1 VTEEFRKAIHADPSN
16 AAASYDLN
24 AILGVFTPVAIAA
37 TQGDLPEKGYHGL
50 AHRHRRHSRE
60 RHRRRR
66 VLILAFAVSFV
77 SPAGAVMALAGA
89 VALVVLL
96 AGDQRLRR
104 VCAVVGL
111 RPPTFRTTVPL
122 GVAVAALTACLSPA
136 AAKPVLATQ
145 EKTSGRADAEVYF
158 VFDISR
164 SMGARSGPDAPTR
177 LDRARAVAKEIRA
190 SLGGIP
196 AGVASL
202 TDRLLP
208 HLFASASVNDFNA
221 VVDRALGVDRPPA
234 RLAWGDTLGTRLSAI
249 GELPNLGYF
258 SDQARRR
265 AVVVL
270 TDGETL
276 TEGLSSLP
284 AQLTQ
289 SGLHPFLVRIWGP
302 NERVYDPRGT
312 VNPNYRPDPD
322 STALFDQLANSLQ
335 TRVYGGQA
343 AGVIARAI
351 RKDLGK
357 GPMTTRGRELQSTT
371 LTPWLVGLAFL
382 PLLYILYRRNLP
394 RVAPAKV

>member
-1 VTEEFRKAIHADPSN
+1 VI
-16 AAASYDLN
+16 
-24 AILGVFTPVAIAA
+24 
-37 TQGDLPEKGYHGL
+37 
-50 AHRHRRHSRE
+50 
-60 RHRRRR
+60 
-66 VLILAFAVSFV
+66 
-77 SPAGAVMALAGA
+77 ALAGV

-122 GVAVAALTACLSPA
+122 VVAVAALTVLLALA
-136 AAKPVLATQ
+136 AAQPVLATQ
-145 EKTSGRADAEVYF
+145 QTTSGRADAEVYF

-164 SMGARSGPDAPTR
+164 SMGARSGPRSPTR

-190 SLGGIP
+190 GLPGVP

-208 HLFASASVNDFNA
+208 HLFPSTSVNDFNA
-221 VVDRALGVDRPPA
+221 VLDRALGVDRPPA
-234 RLAWGDTLGTRLSAI
+234 RLAWGDSLGTRLAAVA
-249 GELPNLGYF
+249 ELPTLGYF
-258 SDQARRR
+258 SERARRR
-265 AVVVL
+265 AIVVL

-276 TEGLSSLP
+276 QEGLNSLP

-289 SGLHPFLVRIWGP
+289 NQLHPFFVRFWGP
-302 NERVYDPRGT
+302 NERVYDARGT

-322 STALFDQLANSLQ
+322 STAFFDQLANSLR
-335 TRVYGGQA
+335 TRVYGERD
-343 AGVIARAI
+343 AGRIASAI

-357 GPMTTRGRELQSTT
+357 GPMTTRGRELRSTT
-371 LTPWLVGLAFL
+371 ITPYLVGLAFL

-394 RVAPAKV
+394 PVAPARV

>member
-1 VTEEFRKAIHADPSN
+1 M
-16 AAASYDLN
+16 
-24 AILGVFTPVAIAA
+24 
-37 TQGDLPEKGYHGL
+37 
-50 AHRHRRHSRE
+50 
-60 RHRRRR
+60 
-66 VLILAFAVSFV
+66 LAFAVSFV
-77 SPAGAVMALAGA
+77 SPAGAVIALAGA

-122 GVAVAALTACLSPA
+122 VVAVAALTVLLALA
-136 AAKPVLATQ
+136 AAQPVLATQ
-145 EKTSGRADAEVYF
+145 QKTSGRADAEVYF

-164 SMGARSGPDAPTR
+164 SMGARTGPRAPTR

-190 SLGGIP
+190 GLGGIP

-208 HLFASASVNDFNA
+208 HLFPSTSVNDFNA

-234 RLAWGDTLGTRLSAI
+234 RLAWGDTLGTRLAAV
-249 GELPNLGYF
+249 GELPDLGYF
-258 SDQARRR
+258 SARARRR
-265 AVVVL
+265 ALVVL

-276 TEGLSSLP
+276 EEGLSSLP
-284 AQLTQ
+284 ARMTQ
-289 SGLHPFLVRIWGP
+289 TGLHPFLVRFWSP
-302 NERVYDPRGT
+302 NERVYDARGT

-322 STALFDQLANSLQ
+322 STAVFDQLANSLR
-335 TRVYGGQA
+335 TRVYGEHDAGRIA
-343 AGVIARAI
+343 AAI
-351 RKDLGK
+351 RKDLGT
-357 GPMTTRGRELQSTT
+357 GSMTTRGRELRSTT

-394 RVAPAKV
+394 PVAPAKV

>member
-1 VTEEFRKAIHADPSN
+1 
-16 AAASYDLN
+16 
-24 AILGVFTPVAIAA
+24 
-37 TQGDLPEKGYHGL
+37 
-50 AHRHRRHSRE
+50 
-60 RHRRRR
+60 
-66 VLILAFAVSFV
+66 LI
-77 SPAGAVMALAGA
+77 ALAGV

-122 GVAVAALTACLSPA
+122 VVAVAALTVLLALA
-136 AAKPVLATQ
+136 AAQPVLATQ
-145 EKTSGRADAEVYF
+145 QKTKGRADAEVYF

-164 SMGARSGPDAPTR
+164 SMGARSGPKAPTR
-177 LDRARAVAKEIRA
+177 LDRARTVAKEIRA
-190 SLGGIP
+190 GLPGIP

-208 HLFASASVNDFNA
+208 HLFPSASVNDFNA

-234 RLAWGDTLGTRLSAI
+234 RLAWGDSLGTRLSAI
-249 GELPNLGYF
+249 GDLPNLGYF
-258 SDQARRR
+258 SERARRR
-265 AVVVL
+265 AIVIL

-276 TEGLSSLP
+276 QEGLPSLP

-289 SGLHPFLVRIWGP
+289 NQLHPFLIRIWGP
-302 NERVYDPRGT
+302 NERVYDARGT

-335 TRVYGGQA
+335 TPVFGVRDGARIA
-343 AGVIARAI
+343 AAI
-351 RKDLGK
+351 RRDLGK
-357 GPMTTRGRELQSTT
+357 GPTTTRGRELRATT
-371 LTPWLVGLAFL
+371 LTPWFVGLAFL

-394 RVAPAKV
+394 PVAPARV

>member
-1 VTEEFRKAIHADPSN
+1 MLSFSI
-16 AAASYDLN
+16 
-24 AILGVFTPVAIAA
+24 
-37 TQGDLPEKGYHGL
+37 
-50 AHRHRRHSRE
+50 
-60 RHRRRR
+60 
-66 VLILAFAVSFV
+66 SFV
-77 SPAGAVMALAGA
+77 SPAGFLIALAGA
-89 VALVVLL
+89 VALLVLL

-122 GVAVAALTACLSPA
+122 VVAVAALTALLALA
-136 AAKPVLATQ
+136 AAQPVLATQ
-145 EKTSGRADAEVYF
+145 QKTSGRADAEVYF

-164 SMGARSGPDAPTR
+164 SMGARTGAHAPTR

-190 SLGGIP
+190 GLDGVP

-208 HLFASASVNDFNA
+208 HLFPSTSVNDFNA

-234 RLAWGDTLGTRLSAI
+234 RLAWGDTLGTRLAAV

-258 SDQARRR
+258 SEQAKRR
-265 AVVVL
+265 AVVIL

-276 TEGLSSLP
+276 PDGLNSLP

-289 SGLHPFLVRIWGP
+289 SQLHPFLVRIWGP
-302 NERVYDPRGT
+302 NERVYDARGI

-322 STALFDQLANSLQ
+322 STAVFDQLANSLQ
-335 TRVYGGQA
+335 TRVYTERDAGPIA
-343 AGVIARAI
+343 AAI
-351 RKDLGK
+351 RTDLGK
-357 GPMTTRGRELQSTT
+357 GPTTTRGRELRSTT
-371 LTPWLVGLAFL
+371 LTPWFVGLAFL

-394 RVAPAKV
+394 PVAPGKV